1 MGKILQK
8 KSIPYFVFGI
18 LMLFVMI
25 IFISQAVDVKNSIT
39 KQTEKI
45 ADLKNDIVIAK
56 SDNQIKQDNIV
67 MDSTG
72 YNGSR
77 VVKDKSIAKDFIKEC
92 MSWET
97 YDEYNKARNEIKT
110 KYRLKNDNFL
120 NVFMPEVVN
129 TTSPDGTEYNRIDT
143 LGYNMSFEN
152 MDVYVSDI
160 SENGTYSYFSFVDIT
175 SRDNSGNEGEG
186 KSLFVYD
193 IDKNGIMSNIDAY
206 TIS

>member
-1 MGKILQK
+1 
-8 KSIPYFVFGI
+8 
-18 LMLFVMI
+18 MI
-25 IFISQAVDVKNSIT
+25 IFISQAVDIKNSIT

-77 VVKDKSIAKDFIKEC
+77 VVKDESIAKDFIKEC

-97 YDEYNKARNEIKT
+97 YDEYNKVRNEIKT

-152 MDVYVSDI
+152 MDIYVSDI

>member
-67 MDSTG
+67 MNSTG

-77 VVKDKSIAKDFIKEC
+77 VVKDESIAKDFIKKC

-193 IDKNGIMSNIDAY
+193 IDENGIMSNIDAY